1 MLDSVKTFFDR
12 FMAPP
17 EQTRASSPEYG
28 LQVATA
34 ALLIEMMRA
43 DFEIDDAER
52 RAAVDALR
60 SCFELGEE
68 ESTKLMELAEAERSH
83 ATSLFDFTSRIND
96 GYSREAKVQIIE
108 LLWRVAYADKTLQA
122 HEQHLMRKLAGLLY
136 ISHNDYIAAKFRAQE
151 AAGLGVR

>member
-1 MLDSVKTFFDR
+1 MLDSVKTFFNR
-12 FMAPP
+12 YMAPAG
-17 EQTRASSPEYG
+17 QARTSSPEHN

-43 DFEIDDAER
+43 DFQIDDTER

-68 ESTKLMELAEAERSH
+68 ETAKLMELAETERSQ
-83 ATSLFDFTSRIND
+83 ATSLYDFTSQVND

-108 LLWRVAYADKTLQA
+108 LLWRVAYADKTLQS

-136 ISHNDYIAAKFRAQE
+136 ISHKDYIAAKFRARE